1 MNQKRRNPKTKK
13 DNPVDYSGTNYL
25 NQPICSPFISSGFV
39 SQPIPPM
46 PISAQPMIQPTFQYQ
61 PQIQTPQVG
70 LFPPQMIEKD
80 FTKRT
85 EKIAVLNYCYE
96 NPRIEFDCDI
106 MLVEL
111 IKLLNIL
118 SFNTEYCCSGHMEDA
133 FLSFYIRF
141 DSIGNDVL
149 DDFISFVRMTDD
161 LYLEKEIEFVPE
173 NTGSGCHYVQLTDPI
188 DDDIDA
194 AIKLVFKGKTIDD
207 FDELLKQGL
216 INKYYTIRHK
226 ITKEFEAGTFVDVRD
241 YAEKFRDRN
250 YERVKRAISN
260 FTDKLYIY
268 LSYKLNPKQVEEA
281 NRRLS

>member
-13 DNPVDYSGTNYL
+13 DNNTADTMLGGTNPYA
-25 NQPICSPFISSGFV
+25 QPPICAPFGTRFV
-39 SQPIPPM
+39 
-46 PISAQPMIQPTFQYQ
+46 T
-61 PQIQTPQVG
+61 PQIITPIITPTG
-70 LFPPQMIEKD
+70 GMID
-80 FTKRT
+80 FTKRV
-85 EKIAVLNYCYE
+85 EKISVLNYCYE

-118 SFNTEYCCSGHMEDA
+118 DFNTEYCCSGHMEDA

-141 DSIGNDVL
+141 DSIGDDVL
-149 DDFISFVRMTDD
+149 DDFTSFVRMVSDF
-161 LYLEKEIEFVPE
+161 YLEKEIEFVPE

-207 FDELLKQGL
+207 FDELLKHGL

-226 ITKEFEAGTFVDVRD
+226 ITKEFEAGTFADVRE

-250 YERVKRAISN
+250 YERVKKAIKD

-268 LSYKLNPKQVEEA
+268 LSYKLNPKRVEET
-281 NRRLS
+281 NRKLS